1 MQTLPLTGILLRF
14 TWAELQVSLDTRYP
28 FLVILTGNLLLRS
41 RVKIP
46 QILLTLTVYFWYK
59 NNPGTK
65 TNLYDPYAMG
75 YRRAAQTTPMWYK
88 IVRSS

>member
-1 MQTLPLTGILLRF
+1 MQTLPLTINYIL
-14 TWAELQVSLDTRYP
+14 
-28 FLVILTGNLLLRS
+28 II
-41 RVKIP
+41 K
-46 QILLTLTVYFWYK
+46 LLTLTVYFWYK

-75 YRRAAQTTPMWYK
+75 YRRAAQATPMWYK